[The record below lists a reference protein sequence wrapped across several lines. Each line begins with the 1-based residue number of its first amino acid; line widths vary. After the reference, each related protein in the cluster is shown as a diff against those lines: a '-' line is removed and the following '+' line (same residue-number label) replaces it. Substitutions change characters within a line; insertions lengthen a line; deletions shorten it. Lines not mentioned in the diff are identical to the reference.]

1 MLFVIRSLLVLFLFF
16 SKWALSTLVGN
27 HTEDISDHS
36 NNATTL
42 KDDNGSFS
50 AETNIIVELNLNEE
64 SEANE
69 LLKGDDIKDNIVDFP
84 RELNI
89 VPRQNIQEFVLWV
102 TETVGKFLTSNWQ
115 LAIDMSH
122 LASKIWVRIR
132 EGNCK
137 EIHGQMG
144 GLWYRYWTS
153 DKKCESIP
161 DQKTISEAIHAVLQ
175 KLKGDLVENV
185 YCITMSHGGIPNG
198 TLLIGT
204 TPDAMTA
211 SCEDIFK
218 GNYEV
223 DNGSLE

>member
-27 HTEDISDHS
+27 HTEDISNPS
-36 NNATTL
+36 NNVTIL
-42 KDDNGSFS
+42 KDDEGSFES
-50 AETNIIVELNLNEE
+50 GTIIMFELDAYEE
-64 SEANE
+64 SEADGS
-69 LLKGDDIKDNIVDFP
+69 LKGDYVKDNISDFP
-84 RELNI
+84 QELNI

-102 TETVGKFLTSNWQ
+102 TETVGKCLTSNWQ

-132 EGNCK
+132 EGNCE

-175 KLKGDLVENV
+175 KLRGDLVENV
-185 YCITMSHGGIPNG
+185 YCITMSHGGIPYG

-204 TPDAMTA
+204 TPNAMTA
-211 SCEDIFK
+211 SCQDIFK